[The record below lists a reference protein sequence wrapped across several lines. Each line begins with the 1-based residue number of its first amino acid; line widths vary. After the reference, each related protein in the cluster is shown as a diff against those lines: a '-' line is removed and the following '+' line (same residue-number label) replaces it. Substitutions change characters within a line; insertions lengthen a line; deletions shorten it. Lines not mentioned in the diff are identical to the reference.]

1 MHCTFDQMHNMKP
14 LSCRTAAARYIGWIL
29 CPINRTHQELLVD
42 HLIKQ
47 SESWAVNQISSGVRD
62 EEKAVLRKKLKKPRL
77 SENNANNNFKEEEH
91 NCQSI
96 ENWVEDFQN
105 LYWWYGTQFLSSP
118 TSCEGQSIDGC
129 LQRSMMF
136 REILLGILIG
146 QSSFMEEDACEL
158 LLHYASTGRIL
169 QPGKTKRAGLKH
181 IRSYSEGP
189 VSALW
194 NDDCVKEE
202 AIRGA
207 CLVFKLTD
215 IVENMS
221 SSMCETEESEVGFIC
236 RLKERTVG
244 YLVKC
249 IKSLIQLETF
259 EGKSSMLSDLH
270 RRLLQWKRNEQKQ
283 FKIPEDLDH
292 VTLELNHKISTT

>member
-1 MHCTFDQMHNMKP
+1 
-14 LSCRTAAARYIGWIL
+14 
-29 CPINRTHQELLVD
+29 
-42 HLIKQ
+42 
-47 SESWAVNQISSGVRD
+47 
-62 EEKAVLRKKLKKPRL
+62 
-77 SENNANNNFKEEEH
+77 
-91 NCQSI
+91 
-96 ENWVEDFQN
+96 
-105 LYWWYGTQFLSSP
+105 
-118 TSCEGQSIDGC
+118 
-129 LQRSMMF
+129 
-136 REILLGILIG
+136 
-146 QSSFMEEDACEL
+146 MEEDVCEL

-181 IRSYSEGP
+181 LRNYSEGP

-221 SSMCETEESEVGFIC
+221 SLMCETEESEVGFIC

-249 IKSLIQLETF
+249 IKSLIQLEKF
-259 EGKSSMLSDLH
+259 ECKSSMLLDLH
-270 RRLLQWKRNEQKQ
+270 HRLLQWKRNEQKQ

-292 VTLELNHKISTT
+292 ITLELNHKISTT